1 MSMELML
8 VDDASDQIYLMQMLL
23 KTVNPEIQV
32 VAASNGDEALKIL
45 NDDSRPL
52 PKVVLLDLK
61 LTGKTGLEVLSEIK
75 HSPRLRRLPVC
86 MFSNSNLEADVS
98 EAYEL
103 GANFYFRK
111 PVGLAELKKF
121 IEHFV
126 ALWFTYAS
134 VCSR

>member
-23 KTVNPEIQV
+23 KTINPEIKITT
-32 VAASNGDEALKIL
+32 ALHGDSALEIL
-45 NDDSRPL
+45 NDESKPL
-52 PKVVLLDLK
+52 PRVVLLDLK
-61 LTGKTGLEVLSEIK
+61 LTGKTGIEVLKELKSN
-75 HSPRLRRLPVC
+75 PRLKRLPVC
-86 MFSNSNLEADVS
+86 MFSNSNLEADVC

-121 IEHFV
+121 IENFV
-126 ALWFTYAS
+126 GVWFNYAS
-134 VCSR
+134 VCPR